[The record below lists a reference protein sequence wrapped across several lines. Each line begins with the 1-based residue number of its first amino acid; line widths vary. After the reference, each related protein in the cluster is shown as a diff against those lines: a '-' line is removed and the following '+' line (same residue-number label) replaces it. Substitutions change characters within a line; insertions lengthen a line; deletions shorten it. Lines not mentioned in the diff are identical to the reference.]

1 MKINGKKIFLIFT
14 TFYLYFIIALFE
26 SSRGNFVPFFIE
38 EFKIDNATIS
48 LILSFN
54 TLGMILGSFS
64 AGRLCERYSHKFV
77 YILGSVVSA
86 IAVLI
91 APFTPNIYVLILFN
105 LLFGFGRSLLCV
117 AIDSLIPVLSFGFEV
132 ILMNITHFMYGVG
145 SFAGQSIYGMLLSN
159 DISWRSIYLYLAGF
173 YIVSVVFTLIIKTPN
188 MNVIQSNNIVIRKS
202 LYKNYLIYLF
212 VAAVTFQLI
221 SEQIINTWFISYIRS
236 NYEYN
241 PSDASFYASMFFLL
255 FALGRLFGGFIINK
269 VGTVRGIKVFMI
281 LFSLCV
287 LLGLM
292 LKENGLILISISGF
306 FISIGFPTLMVL
318 VSQTFNKNASFAIG
332 LITTISNILFVIIF
346 NITGLLN
353 DIFGSYIAFFVAPI
367 SMIGSVIIITIISK
381 KNTKKCL

>member
-1 MKINGKKIFLIFT
+1 MKINGNKIFLIFT

-105 LLFGFGRSLLCV
+105 FLFGFGRSLLCV

-159 DISWRSIYLYLAGF
+159 DISWRNIYLYLGGF
-173 YIVSVVFTLIIKTPN
+173 YIISVVFTLIIKTPN
-188 MNVIQSNNIVIRKS
+188 MNVIQSNNIGIRKS

-221 SEQIINTWFISYIRS
+221 SEQIINTWFISYIRG
-236 NYEYN
+236 NYNYN

-255 FALGRLFGGFIINK
+255 FALGRFFGGFIINK
-269 VGTVRGIKVFMI
+269 VGTVRGIKTFMI

-318 VSQTFNKNASFAIG
+318 VSQTFNQNASFAIG

-381 KNTKKCL
+381 KNTKKYL

>member
-1 MKINGKKIFLIFT
+1 MKINGEKIFLIFT